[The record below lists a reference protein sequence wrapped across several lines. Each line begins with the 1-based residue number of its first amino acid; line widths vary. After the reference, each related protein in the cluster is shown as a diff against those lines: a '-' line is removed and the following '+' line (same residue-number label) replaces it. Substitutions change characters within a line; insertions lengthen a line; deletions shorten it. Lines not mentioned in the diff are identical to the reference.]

1 MLKNLKLR
9 SLSFVVLILVVLTAA
24 MSTTMSAK
32 AINTPWLSVSGR
44 YIKDPSNNTVILRG
58 IAMIDIGV
66 STFHAGHTVINLT
79 NDVTNSANGWYAR
92 VVRYAVYPGPI
103 DGSPGWIA
111 NPDYYFNTYLD
122 PAIQNCVAK
131 QIYCIIDWH
140 YIADYNDAGRDTAT
154 RNFWTYVAPKY
165 ANTPNV
171 IYELYN
177 EPIYPDNWETW
188 KATAQPWVN
197 IIRAAAPN
205 NLILIGGPRWSQNLS
220 SAASSPFVGNN
231 LVYVAHIYAE
241 HPQSN
246 WDVWFGNAANSVPFF
261 ITEWGWQAGGAVPTN
276 GTKTSFGIPFMAYL
290 NSKGLS
296 WTAWTYDPWWQP
308 IMMDTNWNLLGGENY
323 MGQFV
328 KDELALRQNDN
339 LPGGGGGTTPTRTN
353 TSPPPVYTATPTS
366 TPSVP
371 TFTPT
376 RTNTPSGPT
385 FTPTRTNTPSGPTF
399 TPTRTNTPSAPTNTP
414 TKTPTSGGGGSTC
427 SPVANT
433 YTAAFDHAGP
443 VSSVCIRFNNLPNN
457 INSWGMTS
465 VIIGGANYT
474 NMWVHKTDATFIS
487 KKAADGYWY
496 AVITAPDS
504 NGHFRG
510 E

>member
-1 MLKNLKLR
+1 MSHNLKLR
-9 SLSFVVLILVVLTAA
+9 SLKLFFLIVILLTSSLAVPT
-24 MSTTMSAK
+24 SNAK
-32 AINTPWLSVSGR
+32 AISTPWLTVSGR
-44 YIKDPSNNTVILRG
+44 YINDPNGNHVVLRG
-58 IAMIDIGV
+58 LAMIDIGV
-66 STFHAGHTVINLT
+66 STFHVGHTVIDLT

-111 NPDYYFNTYLD
+111 NPDYYFNTYLN
-122 PAIQNCVAK
+122 PAIQNCISK

-154 RNFWTYVAPKY
+154 RNFWAYVAPRY
-165 ANTPNV
+165 ASTPNV
-171 IYELYN
+171 IFELYN

-220 SAASSPFVGNN
+220 SAGSSPFTGNN

-241 HPQSN
+241 HPQAN
-246 WDVWFGNAANSVPFF
+246 WDAWFGNAANTVPFF

-308 IMMDTNWNLLGGENY
+308 IMMDTSWNLLGGENY

-339 LPGGGGGTTPTRTN
+339 LPGGGGGGATNTPTRTSTRTN
-353 TSPPPVYTATPTS
+353 TPGGLTFTPTRTRTATRTNTPGGPTN
-366 TPSVP
+366 TPTKTNTPLPP
-371 TFTPT
+371 TNTPT

-385 FTPTRTNTPSGPTF
+385 LTF
-399 TPTRTNTPSAPTNTP
+399 TPTAASGACTPVTSTITAPF
-414 TKTPTSGGGGSTC
+414 S
-427 SPVANT
+427 
-433 YTAAFDHAGP
+433 FDGAGP
-443 VSSVCIRFNNLPNN
+443 FCWKSSNLGTY
-457 INSWGMTS
+457 INSWNTTS
-465 VIIGGANYT
+465 VTINGVNISNIWVGSGSYPAQIGGFWY
-474 NMWVHKTDATFIS
+474 V
-487 KKAADGYWY
+487 GYSAGSY
-496 AVITAPDS
+496 
-504 NGHFRG
+504 GHF
-510 E
+510 EAK